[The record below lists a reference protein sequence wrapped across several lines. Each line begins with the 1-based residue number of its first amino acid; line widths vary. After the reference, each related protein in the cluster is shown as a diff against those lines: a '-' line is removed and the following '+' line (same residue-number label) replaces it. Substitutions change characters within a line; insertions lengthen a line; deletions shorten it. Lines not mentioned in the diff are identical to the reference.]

1 MIYNDVNP
9 EHLGGGV
16 LLFRDAISFDFDWA
30 CKFSEEAVSRE
41 LREMYTPAI
50 DPESGRNGFLNKSG
64 YFFDEED
71 TLLMPRRG
79 AGVHRDDS
87 QEVVEFLSFLEK
99 SKDRYLLKYLVE
111 YPLAYKNIWWKV
123 KGHIVSYS
131 IENGGK
137 FLGQHSD
144 TSADYAYGFEHPRD
158 QLATRNT
165 LTALVYFNDDFTGGE
180 HYFNYLDITYKPNKG
195 DILMFPSN
203 FIAAHEIKPIT
214 SGSRYSYLGWYAH
227 GSPNTDF
234 NEFVADPIVEP
245 ELSRISTNV
254 YMPNLREDFKKYIT
268 EINLSD
274 DSPAWH
280 LVESMHS

>member
-1 MIYNDVNP
+1 MIYNDVKP

-30 CKFSEEAVSRE
+30 CKFSEDAVSRE
-41 LREMYTPAI
+41 RLEMYTPAI
-50 DPESGRNGFLNKSG
+50 DPESGRKGFWNKSG
-64 YFFDEED
+64 YFFDKED

-79 AGVHRDDS
+79 AGVHRDENK
-87 QEVVEFLSFLEK
+87 EVVEFLSFLEK
-99 SKDRYLLKYLVE
+99 AKDRYLLKYLVE

-131 IENGGK
+131 VENGGK
-137 FLGQHSD
+137 YLGQHSD

-227 GSPNTDF
+227 GSPNMAY
-234 NEFVADPIVEP
+234 NEFVADPITEP
-245 ELSRISTNV
+245 ELYRISTNV

>member
-16 LLFRDAISFDFDWA
+16 VLFRNAITFDFNWA
-30 CKFSEEAVSRE
+30 CKFSEEAVSKE
-41 LREMYTPAI
+41 LLEMYTPAI
-50 DPESGRNGFLNKSG
+50 DPESGKNGFLNKSG
-64 YFFDEED
+64 YFFEKED

-79 AGVHRDDS
+79 ASIHRDS
-87 QEVVEFLSFLEK
+87 NQEVVDFLLFLEK

-165 LTALVYFNDDFTGGE
+165 LTALVYFNDDFSGGE
-180 HYFNYLDITYKPNKG
+180 HFFNYLNITYKPNKG
-195 DILMFPSN
+195 DILMFPAN

-227 GSPNTDF
+227 GSPNTAF
-234 NEFVADPIVEP
+234 NEFVADPITEP

-254 YMPNLREDFKKYIT
+254 YMPSLREDFKRYIT

-280 LVESMHS
+280 LVGSMHS

>member
-1 MIYNDVNP
+1 MIYNDVNL

-16 LLFRDAISFDFDWA
+16 VLFRNAITFDFDWA
-30 CKFSEEAVSRE
+30 CRFSEEAVSRE
-41 LREMYTPAI
+41 LLEMYTPAI
-50 DPESGRNGFLNKSG
+50 DPESGKNGFLNKSG
-64 YFFDEED
+64 YFFEKED

-79 AGVHRDDS
+79 ASVHRDSS
-87 QEVVEFLSFLEK
+87 QDVIDFLLFLEE

-165 LTALVYFNDDFTGGE
+165 LTALVYFNDDFSGGE
-180 HYFNYLDITYKPNKG
+180 HFFNYLDITYKPNKG

-214 SGSRYSYLGWYAH
+214 NGSRYSYLGWYAH
-227 GSPNTDF
+227 GSPNPAF
-234 NEFVADPIVEP
+234 NEFVADPITEP

-268 EINLSD
+268 KINLSD